1 MLASSVGNEDVM
13 IENGKYIGSN
23 DVDMV
28 KLILLNFKPIRDE
41 RGLVTSMDCTQ
52 VISSNEGQNPKLLK
66 RLAKNDINSL
76 E

>member
-41 RGLVTSMDCTQ
+41 RGLVTSMDCT
-52 VISSNEGQNPKLLK
+52 
-66 RLAKNDINSL
+66 
-76 E
+76 